1 MVTMVIAMR
10 ERQMNS
16 ERIVALVGGEG
27 APNAEIFQ
35 RTPSKEPTHLPDNSA
50 PKGPQIVKRWGPGVP
65 LYLLIISIFFL
76 NGCGLHLH
84 RPEDAKLAQAA
95 SVAFNDAKLAEAL
108 KAEFDAAAEILN
120 EEVGA
125 IQRHSN
131 ARRDRLTSAIIGG
144 STNETSWKLLT
155 DYSNNRLMDL
165 LGEMPSGTNWGNI
178 KKVLDAQND
187 LYDKFITLRGDYL
200 MYEGIR
206 TSQDPRLDGIG
217 GRLTAEDEGKLA
229 DPAKSQYKSYLG
241 QLRKYEDLKKE
252 AHISNF
258 KSGRVGTILRLRQAQ
273 EDNLLKANQ
282 AATELKSL
290 LQSVTKKRDDEIA
303 KANSHGKSLDEISEA
318 LQKAEKQADDAKKIF
333 KTVLDGP
340 SSDLEGLHKKL
351 IATEEIRGQ
360 IAELLTAAADAV
372 AGKPPKQPSP
382 ANSQKAK
389 LLASVTA
396 IRAGVDGATY
406 PRISD
411 LLLESER
418 LRIEIDR
425 LHGLIAL
432 EEERKTLFDLQLT
445 ALGQEIKALYRVL
458 QHIASTK
465 PSGVLA
471 EEQSVKTQ
479 EAAVTSLMYLVESW
493 SSGRTPAEVIDFL
506 ISGID
511 HRAALHN
518 SSSAFAQWANLIG
531 VPLSK
536 LAAYHESGIK
546 SSDLANLINAAGLSA
561 IAGGVF

>member
-1 MVTMVIAMR
+1 MVAIVIAMT

-16 ERIVALVGGEG
+16 ERIVALGGGEG
-27 APNAEIFQ
+27 ASNAETFQ
-35 RTPSKEPTHLPDNSA
+35 RTPSKELVHLPDDSA
-50 PKGPQIVKRWGPGVP
+50 PMGPQIVKRWGPGVS

-84 RPEDAKLAQAA
+84 RPEDVKLAQAA
-95 SVAFNDAKLAEAL
+95 SVAFNDAKLTEAL
-108 KAEFDAAAEILN
+108 KAEFDAAAEMLN
-120 EEVGA
+120 EEIGA

-155 DYSNNRLMDL
+155 NYSNNRLMDL
-165 LGEMPSGTNWGNI
+165 LGEMPSGTNFGNI

-187 LYDKFITLRGDYL
+187 LYNKFITLRGEYFA
-200 MYEGIR
+200 YEGMS
-206 TSQDPRLDGIG
+206 TLRLKRIG
-217 GRLTAEDEGKLA
+217 ARLTAEDEGKLA
-229 DPAKSQYKSYLG
+229 DLEKTQYKLYLT
-241 QLRKYEDLKKE
+241 QLQKYEALEKE
-252 AHISNF
+252 ASISNF
-258 KSGRVGTILRLRQAQ
+258 TKGRVGAILELRNAQ
-273 EDNLLKANQ
+273 EKSLQKANKS
-282 AATELKSL
+282 ATELKTL

-303 KANSHGKSLDEISEA
+303 KANSHGKSLDEISKAFQEA
-318 LQKAEKQADDAKKIF
+318 AKRADDPKNIF

-360 IAELLTAAADAV
+360 IVELLTAAADAV
-372 AGKPPKQPSP
+372 TGKPPKQPS
-382 ANSQKAK
+382 AQNSQKAQF
-389 LLASVTA
+389 LASVTA
-396 IRAGVDGATY
+396 IRAGVDGAAY

-425 LHGLIAL
+425 LQGLIAL

-445 ALGQEIKALYRVL
+445 ALGQEIKALSRVL
-458 QHIASTK
+458 QQIASTN

-479 EAAVTSLMYLVESW
+479 EAAVTALMYLAESW

-546 SSDLANLINAAGLSA
+546 SGDLANLINAAGLSA